1 MVEADLEAQW
11 DLFLEVEGAEIEKEI
26 YTELQETAHLL
37 DIHDG
42 IHAKWSPDGMLGMLL
57 VFHEDEADTLL
68 AAFHAAIEGVDD
80 AAEAFAL
87 WSASLM
93 GLIRQSLRYRAGYE

>member
-1 MVEADLEAQW
+1 MEDLEAKW
-11 DLFLEVEGAEIEKEI
+11 VAFTEEHAYVEKEV
-26 YTELQETAHLL
+26 YDGLQESAHLF
-37 DIHDG
+37 DMEDG